1 MRMIGYFEGI
11 DSKRALSG
19 AVLTGCCR
27 RSFFG
32 AGKLGNIS
40 DHSWLS
46 KKRSRLPHEVDE
58 KVFELKIGMA
68 TMTRVPPFMR
78 TTTG

>member
-1 MRMIGYFEGI
+1 LTVAAR
-11 DSKRALSG
+11 
-19 AVLTGCCR
+19 VLAAC
-27 RSFFG
+27 
-32 AGKLGNIS
+32 KLGKVP

-68 TMTRVPPFMR
+68 MMPRVPPFMR